1 MVVSPRTKPISLN
14 PINSN
19 IKDSQLTHSFAV
31 ITLRDSLNYFPTK
44 KKQNSEPPYMLNSTL
59 YY

>member
-19 IKDSQLTHSFAV
+19 IKYSQLTHSFAV
-31 ITLRDSLNYFPTK
+31 ITLRDSYFPTK
-44 KKQNSEPPYMLNSTL
+44 KKQNSEPPYVLNSTL
-59 YY
+59 YN